1 MKALGEQLKN
11 MKSDSDD
18 SSDSDV
24 EKMELNTKM
33 LANLEY
39 DSDTSDD
46 SDSS

>member
-1 MKALGEQLKN
+1 

-33 LANLEY
+33 LANLE
-39 DSDTSDD
+39 
-46 SDSS
+46 

>member
-18 SSDSDV
+18 SSDSDDEV

-33 LANLEY
+33 LANLE
-39 DSDTSDD
+39 
-46 SDSS
+46 